1 MMRESLYSLTPEQIL
16 FICEECGKT
25 EDELFAMDDDELYS
39 DVYDTMCDIEIA
51 EIPSSDDENESE
63 RCRLASEIVTELG
76 NALAKAEGIY
86 GEDEE

>member
-1 MMRESLYSLTPEQIL
+1 MTEVLNELTEEQIE
-16 FICEECGKT
+16 FICNECSIT

-39 DVYDTMCDIEIA
+39 GVYDVMCDIEIA
-51 EIPSSDDENESE
+51 EIPSSDDEDESE

-86 GEDEE
+86 DEDEE